1 MKHRFTV
8 ILIAC
13 ALLAVRPAWP
23 HRMDEYLQATILS
36 LEPGTISLTMRLVP
50 GIAVSSAVIAAI
62 DRNGDGVLSTTEQ
75 TAYAERVLA
84 DLGLTENG
92 RSLKL
97 HVVRAYFPAIAQMQA
112 GVGEITIVL
121 AADLP
126 SANGNHQL
134 TFDNHHQSAMSVY
147 LVNALV
153 PKNVRFRIESQNR
166 NRNQSLYRL
175 SFTESPS
182 GDAVAQDFHLS
193 GFAGAFR
200 LGMRHIAEGTDHLL
214 FLLTLLLPAPLL
226 AVGGR
231 WSQSTLVRK
240 SLIHILGIVTAFTVG
255 HSLTLALSAFGL
267 VQLPNRPVEVLVA
280 VSILVSA
287 IHALHPIFPGKE
299 AAIAAFFGLVHGLAF
314 ASALNELGMT
324 GWYRLVSLLGFNL
337 GIETM
342 QLLVV
347 LMVLPSLLLLSRT
360 NWYTQFRMVNGCLA
374 ACASVA
380 WIFERVTNR
389 ANEAASLIE
398 ETARHCIAM
407 AVVLFIGSLLAWF
420 LKRPFHRLQAH
431 GSRTES
437 PVRARRS
444 L

>member
-1 MKHRFTV
+1 MKRRSTV
-8 ILIAC
+8 LLIAC
-13 ALLAVRPAWP
+13 VFVAVKPASA

-36 LEPGTISLTMRLVP
+36 LEPETISLTMRLVP
-50 GIAVSSAVIAAI
+50 GVAVSSAVIAAI
-62 DRNGDGVLSTTEQ
+62 DRNGDGVLSTTVQ

-84 DLGLTENG
+84 DLVLTEDG
-92 RSLKL
+92 RPLKL

-112 GVGEITIVL
+112 GVGEIMITL

-126 SANGNHQL
+126 SANGDHQL
-134 TFDNHHQSAMSVY
+134 TFENHHQSAMSVY

-153 PKNVRFRIESQNR
+153 PKDERFRIESQNR
-166 NRNQSLYRL
+166 NRNQSLYQL

-182 GDAVAQDFHLS
+182 GGAVAQGFHLS

-200 LGMRHIAEGTDHLL
+200 LGIRHIAEGTDHLL

-226 AVGGR
+226 ALGGR
-231 WSQSTLVRK
+231 WSQSTTVRK
-240 SLIHILGIVTAFTVG
+240 SLIHILEIVTAFTLG

-267 VQLPNRPVEVLVA
+267 VQLPSRPVEVLIA

-287 IHALHPIFPGKE
+287 IHALRPIFPGKE

-324 GWYRLVSLLGFNL
+324 GWYRLVSLLGFNV

-342 QLLVV
+342 QLIVV

-360 NWYTQFRMVNGCLA
+360 SWYAQFRMVGGCLA
-374 ACASVA
+374 ACASLV
-380 WIFERVTNR
+380 WIFERATNR

-398 ETARHCIAM
+398 QTARHGIAM

-420 LKRPFHRLQAH
+420 FKRPFHRLQSH
-431 GSRTES
+431 GSRTKS
-437 PVRARRS
+437 PVRARSS